1 MMTDIFPTAFSIGD
15 GMPVRRGKP
24 NRVIALPA
32 HFQPQHLPI
41 LTRSTNQSMRHIFTP
56 TRRHWNNWGTRACYW
71 MDLDGILPN
80 RENPVNLESP
90 RHPTTIV
97 MDGPEEKER
106 LSDLIKSWQ
115 LTRHMR
121 SMYPTQTTLGMELCL
136 WGYTLAQL
144 QRQDILHTFSQKNIV
159 IYEHCMNRKKFTKTA
174 SSRSQCKDLMGWV
187 STRVTKFC
195 AKSHTK
201 KSENFSQFFFENYPP
216 GILEILPKY
225 SCFDS

>member
-121 SMYPTQTTLGMELCL
+121 SMYPTNNIRNGTVLMRIHIGATATAGHFTYIFPKKTSS
-136 WGYTLAQL
+136 YTSTVWIGKNLPKQHHQDLNARTSWDGFQQGLQKLAPN
-144 QRQDILHTFSQKNIV
+144 HTQKNQ
-159 IYEHCMNRKKFTKTA
+159 RTSA
-174 SSRSQCKDLMGWV
+174 
-187 STRVTKFC
+187 
-195 AKSHTK
+195 
-201 KSENFSQFFFENYPP
+201 NFFSKITHQEF
-216 GILEILPKY
+216 
-225 SCFDS
+225 

>member
-1 MMTDIFPTAFSIGD
+1 MITDIFPTAFSIGD

-32 HFQPQHLPI
+32 HFQSQHLPI

-71 MDLDGILPN
+71 MDLDGVLPN

-144 QRQDILHTFSQKNIV
+144 QRQDILHTFSQKTSSYTSTVWIGKNYQNSI
-159 IYEHCMNRKKFTKTA
+159 IKISMQGPHGLGFNKGYKNLRQITHKKI
-174 SSRSQCKDLMGWV
+174 RELQPI
-187 STRVTKFC
+187 
-195 AKSHTK
+195 
-201 KSENFSQFFFENYPP
+201 FF
-216 GILEILPKY
+216 PKITHQE
-225 SCFDS
+225 F